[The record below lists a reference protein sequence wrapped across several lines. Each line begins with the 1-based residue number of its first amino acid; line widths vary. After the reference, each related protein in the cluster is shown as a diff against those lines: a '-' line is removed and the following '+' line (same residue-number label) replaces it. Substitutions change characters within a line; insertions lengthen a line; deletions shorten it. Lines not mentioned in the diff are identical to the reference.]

1 MRTHSLFHNHIH
13 DSGVRAVHVGTPTQS
28 NAFGSSSSAT
38 GCPTTL
44 SVSRILAGLV
54 QRYNFTLEHVALPTS
69 AEDLQSAVDGVCRFN
84 VKFREWCCL
93 LRDSEAGGCCLGNSE
108 DSHNADR
115 RSYLW
120 PWVLN
125 YSAAAQR
132 GGDDEISSKNKNSRQ
147 RDKDEAGQSLRP
159 LLCSSVSTRQEHR
172 GNGLSTLPVGCR
184 GGRVRL
190 PGLGGRRPPKGEA
203 SSLGEPPRK
212 WQCAKTEK

>member
-1 MRTHSLFHNHIH
+1 MRSPTKLVPKWKFTGLVTCADTLPIPQPLSRLRGAGRPRWHSETIE
-13 DSGVRAVHVGTPTQS
+13 R
-28 NAFGSSSSAT
+28 FGSSSSAT

-54 QRYNFTLEHVALPTS
+54 QSYNFTLEHVALPTS

-93 LRDSEAGGCCLGNSE
+93 LRDGEAGGCYLGNSE
-108 DSHNADR
+108 ESHNADR

-125 YSAAAQR
+125 YSAAA
-132 GGDDEISSKNKNSRQ
+132 
-147 RDKDEAGQSLRP
+147 
-159 LLCSSVSTRQEHR
+159 H
-172 GNGLSTLPVGCR
+172 
-184 GGRVRL
+184 
-190 PGLGGRRPPKGEA
+190 GEA
-203 SSLGEPPRK
+203 SSLGEPPRQ